1 MPEMDGF
8 EATKQIRA
16 MQARKQPVIVALT
29 ASALA
34 HERELCKNVGM
45 DHFLTKPV
53 RPQDL
58 QRILLSEAPLRP
70 AEPMDEEERQ
80 EC

>member
-1 MPEMDGF
+1 MPELDGF

-16 MQARKQPVIVALT
+16 MQERKQPVIVALT

-34 HERELCKNVGM
+34 HERDLCKSVGM

-58 QRILLSEAPLRP
+58 QRILLSEDPLRP
-70 AEPMDEEERQ
+70 AEPVVQ
-80 EC
+80 EGCKQ